1 MEVYV
6 DNIKCGSCSSSI
18 KNKINTIMGVDS
30 CEVNVEKGIVSF
42 TGKTANLLVVKSALK
57 DLGYPETGTT
67 TGIDNLKSKAKSFV
81 SCAVGSIKGD

>member
-1 MEVYV
+1 MDIQV
-6 DNIKCGSCSSSI
+6 DNIKCGGCTSSI
-18 KNKINTIMGVDS
+18 KNKINTIIGVES
-30 CEVNVEKGIVSF
+30 CEVDVEKGIVSI

-67 TGIDNLKSKAKSFV
+67 SGVDNLKSKAKSFV